1 MIIEDNI
8 KNLVDIGTPSYIFDL
23 NILKENIRCMREN
36 IQRDTSICYAMKAN
50 PFVVKYI
57 SDKVDRLEVC
67 SPGEYEIC
75 IRENIEPDKIVVSG
89 VNKTKES
96 IEYNS
101 LFFCRLN
108 SLF

>member
-50 PFVVKYI
+50 PFVFIGRHLLLRLFYI
-57 SDKVDRLEVC
+57 
-67 SPGEYEIC
+67 
-75 IRENIEPDKIVVSG
+75 IEFNCDDH
-89 VNKTKES
+89 
-96 IEYNS
+96 
-101 LFFCRLN
+101 
-108 SLF
+108 